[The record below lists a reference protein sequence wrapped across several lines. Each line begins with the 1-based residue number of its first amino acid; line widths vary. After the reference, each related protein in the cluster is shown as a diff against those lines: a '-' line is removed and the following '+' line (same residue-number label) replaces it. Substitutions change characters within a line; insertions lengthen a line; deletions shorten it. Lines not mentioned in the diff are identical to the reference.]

1 MILDYKKQ
9 INLINVMEVNTPIHV
24 IGCGALGSWIVF
36 FLNKMGFDN
45 VTYYDFDVV
54 EEHNLP
60 NQLFREADIRRSKVY
75 AIDDI
80 LKAFNYG
87 DSRDYNPMNTR
98 LGRKDVKEMEG
109 IIFSAVDSMRTRE
122 LIYKGFRE
130 NDKLE
135 MFLDGRLSI
144 YGYYTYAVTKDSEF
158 KYEDTLY
165 SDEEAEVSACG
176 VSQTALPSAVMC
188 ASTMIM
194 NMIEYLNGNPP
205 EESIMISV
213 PWMDKV

>member
-9 INLINVMEVNTPIHV
+9 INLINVMEVKTPIHV

-45 VTYYDFDVV
+45 VTVYDFDTV

-60 NQLFREADIRRSKVY
+60 NQMFKEEDIGLKKVY
-75 AIDDI
+75 AMEDI
-80 LKAFNYG
+80 IQNFNY
-87 DSRDYNPMNTR
+87 DDYRNYRFVTDKV
-98 LGRKDVKEMEG
+98 GRKDVKKMEG